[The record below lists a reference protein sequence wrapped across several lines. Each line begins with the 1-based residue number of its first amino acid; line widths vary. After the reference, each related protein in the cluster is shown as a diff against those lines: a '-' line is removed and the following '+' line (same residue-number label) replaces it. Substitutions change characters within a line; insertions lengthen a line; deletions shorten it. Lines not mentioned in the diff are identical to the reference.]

1 MNQRNE
7 IGGVALHFGRY
18 VVVTLFAVVG
28 VAYGADVPNVNGA
41 SAILADAS
49 NGKKKREGFFGAVSI
64 GYLAST
70 GNTDSASL
78 NAKTSFAYVAKPWR
92 HALMLRAVKGST
104 DGVATSEEYEAAE
117 QSDYLFSKNS
127 YVYGALNYSVN
138 RFSGFDRRTTEVVGY
153 GRRLLDSE
161 AHTLDVQ
168 IGVGARQTRFTD
180 GTDQGEPIVQLAGA
194 YLWDFSD
201 NASFSQQIKVEDGDK
216 NTFSESITGVT
227 ANFTGDLA
235 LSVSYTVKHNSS
247 VPIGSERTDTATAVS
262 VIYGF

>member
-1 MNQRNE
+1 ME
-7 IGGVALHFGRY
+7 IIRFLFSIAIVCVAVNAR
-18 VVVTLFAVVG
+18 A
-28 VAYGADVPNVNGA
+28 AEVPDVNGA

-78 NAKTSFAYVAKPWR
+78 NAKTLFAYVAKPWR

-117 QSDYLFSKNS
+117 QSDYLFSKNN
-127 YVYGALNYSVN
+127 YVYGALNYSAN

-153 GRRLLDSE
+153 GRRFLDSE

-180 GTDQGEPIVQLAGA
+180 GTDRDEPIVQLAGA

-201 NASFSQQIKVEDGDK
+201 NASFTQQIKIEDGDES
-216 NTFSESITGVT
+216 TFSESVTGVT
-227 ANFTGDLA
+227 ANLTGDLA

-247 VPIGSERTDTATAVS
+247 VLIGSEKTDTATAVS

>member
-1 MNQRNE
+1 LRRVRPFLL
-7 IGGVALHFGRY
+7 I
-18 VVVTLFAVVG
+18 AVVFLA
-28 VAYGADVPNVNGA
+28 VDTRAAEIPSLDGA
-41 SAILADAS
+41 SAIASDAS

-78 NAKTSFAYVAKPWR
+78 NAKTSFAYIAKPWR
-92 HALMLRAVKGST
+92 HALMLRAVKAST

-117 QSDYLFSKNS
+117 QSDYLFSKNN
-127 YVYGALNYSVN
+127 YVYGALNYSAN
-138 RFSGFDRRTTEVVGY
+138 RFSGFDRRMTEVVGY
-153 GRRLLDSE
+153 GRRFLDSE
-161 AHTLDVQ
+161 PHTLDVQ

-180 GTDQGEPIVQLAGA
+180 GTDQDEPIVQLAGV

-201 NASFSQQIKVEDGDK
+201 NASFTQQIKIEDGDK

-227 ANFTGDLA
+227 ANLTGDLA
-235 LSVSYTVKHNSS
+235 LSISYTVKRNSN
-247 VPIGSERTDTATAVS
+247 VLIGSEKTDTETAVS